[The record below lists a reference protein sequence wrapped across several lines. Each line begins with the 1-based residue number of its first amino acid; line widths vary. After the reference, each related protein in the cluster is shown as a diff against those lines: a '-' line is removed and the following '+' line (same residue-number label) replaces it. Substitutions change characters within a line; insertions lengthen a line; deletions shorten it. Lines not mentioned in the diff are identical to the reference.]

1 MKNVVVRTTSQVA
14 IYQQLYDQISSQIL
28 NGDLQSDSLLPS
40 IRAMAKELRVSIIT
54 IKKTWE
60 LLERNDYIYTV
71 KGKGSYVKKSSKA
84 SLKKKKIDTIRESL
98 KEEVSLYKS
107 MGVSKE
113 DLVLLITELYE
124 HE

>member
-1 MKNVVVRTTSQVA
+1 MKNIVVRTTSQDP

-40 IRAMAKELRVSIIT
+40 IRGMAKELRVSIIT

-60 LLERNDYIYTV
+60 ILERNGYIYTI
-71 KGKGSYVKKSSKA
+71 KGKGSYVKKNTKA
-84 SLKKKKIDTIRESL
+84 SLDKKKIETIKKSL
-98 KEEVSLYKS
+98 KEDVSLYKT

-113 DLVLLITELYE
+113 ELIDLIKELYE
-124 HE
+124 KE